1 MAETTTAP
9 RETEVTPPLRR
20 SIPRKRRRLTRLILG
35 SLILLALLIGG
46 YFEWRHLSTYESTDD
61 AQIDGHL
68 NAISARISGQVIE
81 VRAEDEMLVHAG
93 DVLVRID
100 PRDYEVAAAKAAA
113 DLADAEAAY
122 QSSKINVP
130 ITTTTTSAQLTAS
143 QSAHAEAT
151 AGAHGAGRQLSAA
164 EARLKT
170 ARAQVSEA
178 EANYQKASE
187 DVARYKALVD
197 KDEIPRQVYD
207 TAVAAAAAASA
218 TVNARKAAVGEAE
231 QNVNVARAAVEQANQ
246 RVAQADANVQSALTA
261 PQQVAVTEAR
271 VKSAQA
277 AIDQKRAAL
286 DQAKLNLS
294 YTTIVAPVTGIVGK
308 KTVEVGHNIAPGQQL
323 MAIVPLDDLWVTANF
338 KETQL
343 RHMRPGQTARF
354 SVDAYGR
361 EYTGKVTGIGGA
373 SGSRF
378 SLLPPENATGNYVKV
393 VQRIPVRI
401 DIDPGQNNDHLLRPG
416 MSVNPRVYVN

>member
-81 VRAEDEMLVHAG
+81 VRADDEMLVHAG

-100 PRDYEVAAAKAAA
+100 PRDYEVAASKAAA

-151 AGAHGAGRQLSAA
+151 AG
-164 EARLKT
+164 
-170 ARAQVSEA
+170 
-178 EANYQKASE
+178 
-187 DVARYKALVD
+187 
-197 KDEIPRQVYD
+197 
-207 TAVAAAAAASA
+207 
-218 TVNARKAAVGEAE
+218 
-231 QNVNVARAAVEQANQ
+231 
-246 RVAQADANVQSALTA
+246 
-261 PQQVAVTEAR
+261 
-271 VKSAQA
+271 
-277 AIDQKRAAL
+277 
-286 DQAKLNLS
+286 
-294 YTTIVAPVTGIVGK
+294 
-308 KTVEVGHNIAPGQQL
+308 
-323 MAIVPLDDLWVTANF
+323 
-338 KETQL
+338 
-343 RHMRPGQTARF
+343 
-354 SVDAYGR
+354 
-361 EYTGKVTGIGGA
+361 
-373 SGSRF
+373 
-378 SLLPPENATGNYVKV
+378 
-393 VQRIPVRI
+393 
-401 DIDPGQNNDHLLRPG
+401 
-416 MSVNPRVYVN
+416 